1 LKSLLA
7 VQASR
12 NEINREHRIGCV
24 SARNELRRTES
35 RKPGLQGSPRGTEI
49 YRNLEQECP
58 RSATGI
64 TVQNAFNV
72 SDFAL
77 QGFDLLT
84 AKINIAD
91 RNLRIGFQPGQK
103 LPEADQVCIDGRLK
117 HTSND
122 SGMPASEK

>member
-1 LKSLLA
+1 MRSIANTGL
-7 VQASR
+7 V
-12 NEINREHRIGCV
+12 V
-24 SARNELRRTES
+24 SARAMSCGALKVESPDYRARRAEPKS
-35 RKPGLQGSPRGTEI
+35 IGI
-49 YRNLEQECP
+49 WNRNA

-122 SGMPASEK
+122 SGLPASEK

>member
-7 VQASR
+7 IQASR

-24 SARNELRRTES
+24 SARNELRKVES
-35 RKPGLQGSPRGTEI
+35 PDYRARRAEPKSIGIGTGMPSIRNGDHRSKCLQ
-49 YRNLEQECP
+49 C
-58 RSATGI
+58 
-64 TVQNAFNV
+64 
-72 SDFAL
+72 SDFAF

-84 AKINIAD
+84 VKINIAD

-122 SGMPASEK
+122 SGLPASEK

>member
-7 VQASR
+7 VQESR
-12 NEINREHRIGCV
+12 DEINTGFGCV

-35 RKPGLQGSPRGTEI
+35 RKPRLQGSPRGAVI

-58 RSATGI
+58 RSAMGI

-72 SDFAL
+72 SDFAF
-77 QGFDLLT
+77 QAFDLLA

-91 RNLRIGFQPGQK
+91 RNLRIGLQPGQK
-103 LPEADQVCIDGRLK
+103 LPETDQVCIDGSLN

-122 SGMPASEK
+122 SGLPAGEK